1 MRINRICNT
10 DSEGLYKMKR
20 ALAFLLCLVTVV
32 LPLASCGGVAMT
44 DEDKGDIFYAYITD
58 DIFAFDPGKDFTD
71 ESSTKLLGMI
81 YEGLYRLYE
90 NGKPVKALADKVEI
104 IEDEENGE
112 YKMQI
117 SIKKT
122 KWSDGN
128 SLTADD
134 FVFAWK
140 RLMECTNQSSAAA
153 LLYDVKNARIVKA
166 GDASI
171 DDLGVV
177 ALDTYLLE
185 ITFEGKV
192 DYDNFIKKLASLALA
207 PLRETAVAN
216 NTRYWSRRHA
226 TLVTN
231 GPFVVKEIVR
241 ETDLELADGSV
252 LEDVTTMRLER
263 NNYYYRDTEEDYLD
277 EYVKPFRIKVVFL
290 KEEDKPTGQRAFPND
305 LDAIFAGYESGD
317 LLYMGDIPLAKRAEY
332 AKKAHLTDAGST
344 YSYLFNTN
352 NKLFSDARVR
362 RALSLALDR
371 KAIADIIVYADP
383 ATGLIANNGY
393 NATSGK
399 SFRDAQGD
407 VLSTSAD
414 VEGAKAL
421 LKEAGVTK
429 GSFVLKYRAN
439 EVEQAVAEYAAG
451 VWEGLGFKVDLK
463 PLTATRETNI
473 ENSEEIHY
481 YIDSVQ
487 QAYETGDF
495 DVLALD
501 VAMYSTD
508 AFPALAVYA
517 TELSG
522 NGIDMKSE
530 NYDFIPHVSG
540 FSDSTY
546 DEIIDRALAEKN
558 TKNRSVILAE
568 AERYLLEQMPVMPLV
583 FNKDYYLVSKKLKG
597 LETSLS
603 GYRIFTDVSYPDYEF
618 VPETK

>member
-1 MRINRICNT
+1 MRTNRICNT
-10 DSEGLYKMKR
+10 VSEGLYKMKR

-32 LPLASCGGVAMT
+32 LPLASCGGVVMT

-71 ESSTKLLGMI
+71 ESATKILGMI
-81 YEGLYRLYE
+81 YEGLYRLDE
-90 NGKPVKALADKVEI
+90 NGKPVKALADKVKI
-104 IEDEENGE
+104 IEDEKSGE

-117 SIKKT
+117 SIKQT

-140 RLMECTNQSSAAA
+140 RLMECTYQSSAAA
-153 LLYDVKNARIVKA
+153 LLYDVKNARTVKA

-192 DYDNFIKKLASLALA
+192 DYDNFTKNLASLALV
-207 PLRETAVAN
+207 PLRETTVAGN
-216 NTRYWSRRHA
+216 ERYWSRRHA
-226 TLVTN
+226 TIVTN
-231 GPFVVKEIVR
+231 GPFVIKEIVR
-241 ETDLELADGSV
+241 DTDLELDDGEV
-252 LEDVTTMRLER
+252 LEGVTTMRIER

-277 EYVKPFRIKVVFL
+277 EVVKPYRINVVFL
-290 KEEDKPTGQRAFPND
+290 KEDEKPSNQRVFPND
-305 LDAIFAGYESGD
+305 LDTIYAGYESGD
-317 LLYMGDIPLAKRAEY
+317 ILYMGDVPLAKRAEVK
-332 AKKAHLTDAGST
+332 KKAHLTDAGST

-362 RALSLALDR
+362 RALSMALDR
-371 KAIADIIVYADP
+371 EAIADIIVYADP
-383 ATGLIANNGY
+383 ATGLIANTVY

-399 SFRDAQGD
+399 SFRDVQGD
-407 VLSTSAD
+407 VLKTSAD

-429 GSFVLKYRAN
+429 GSFSLKYRLS

-451 VWEGLGFKVDLK
+451 VWEDLGFKVDLK
-463 PLTATRETNI
+463 PLTAARETNI
-473 ENSEEIHY
+473 ENSEEVHY
-481 YIDSVQ
+481 FVDSVQ

-495 DVLALD
+495 DVIALD

-508 AFPALAVYA
+508 AFPALSVYA
-517 TELSG
+517 TEFSG
-522 NGIDMKSE
+522 NGIDMQSE
-530 NYDFIPHVSG
+530 NYDFIPHITG
-540 FSDSTY
+540 FSDEGY
-546 DEIIDRALAEKN
+546 DEIIERAFAEKN
-558 TKNRSVILAE
+558 VKNRSVILAE
-568 AERYLLEQMPVMPLV
+568 AERYLLEQMPVMPIV
-583 FNKDYYLVSKKLKG
+583 FNKDYYLVSKELKG
-597 LETSLS
+597 LETSYL
-603 GYRIFTDVSYPDYEF
+603 GYRIFTEVKYPDYVF
-618 VPETK
+618 VSETK